1 MARPL
6 LCKANM
12 RMMPLLLAALA
23 GCGGAPGII
32 YRSRDTI
39 DAEGPRRTPG
49 RVAWHDSR
57 ETTIDAARKSGKPV
71 MLFQLLGDL
80 DRGFC

>member
-6 LCKANM
+6 LCHVVM
-12 RMMPLLLAALA
+12 RMVTVVMVVLA
-23 GCGGAPGII
+23 GCGAPGIT

-39 DAEGPRRTPG
+39 DADGPRKQPG
-49 RVAWHDSR
+49 LVAWHDSR
-57 ETTIDAARKSGKPV
+57 DGAITAAGRSGRPV

>member
-1 MARPL
+1 M
-6 LCKANM
+6 LCQTAM
-12 RMMPLLLAALA
+12 RMLPVALVILA
-23 GCGGAPGII
+23 GCGEPGIT

-39 DAEGPRRTPG
+39 DAQGPRRAPG
-49 RVAWHDSR
+49 LVAWHDSR
-57 ETTIDAARKSGKPV
+57 EAAINAARQSGKPV